1 MWSGSTTGL
10 LKVRNIDRV
19 KPFYTF
25 CAVGTI
31 RLGIIILLNRIRY
44 KKDDAML
51 SKHMYSNLEI
61 QWHTA
66 PDILSFTDTM
76 AHRYS
81 YTVIYKYNGKQV
93 QVQLF
98 TYTIANGY
106 TYTTIYRCNGT
117 QVPVYSYLQIQ
128 WRTGTCIQLFTDI
141 MVHRHMYTVIYRYH
155 RKLVHIYSFQQ
166 IQRNWCNTLLYYF
179 IDKEYYQSL

>member
-1 MWSGSTTGL
+1 MKCKKRDTFLFFQTDFCKSHEIFFCEVYCEKAWKPFWFMWSGSTTGL

-66 PDILSFTDTM
+66 PDILLFTDTM

-93 QVQLF
+93 QV
-98 TYTIANGY
+98 
-106 TYTTIYRCNGT
+106 
-117 QVPVYSYLQIQ
+117 
-128 WRTGTCIQLFTDI
+128 
-141 MVHRHMYTVIYRYH
+141 
-155 RKLVHIYSFQQ
+155 
-166 IQRNWCNTLLYYF
+166 
-179 IDKEYYQSL
+179 